1 MPDEIKASVAHQ
13 PGPNP
18 QRGYSKI
25 GSENLGTVYRHDFAP
40 KEQNPYKDM
49 RVGTNLSRGAS
60 ESFSHCEGTL
70 GSRVCERQKIS
81 QQMGSRK
88 YHARLSLIHGRTIP
102 DLRTNLRHHPT
113 SYRARA

>member
-1 MPDEIKASVAHQ
+1 MPDDIKASVAHQ

-49 RVGTNLSRGAS
+49 RVGASLSR
-60 ESFSHCEGTL
+60 
-70 GSRVCERQKIS
+70 
-81 QQMGSRK
+81 
-88 YHARLSLIHGRTIP
+88 
-102 DLRTNLRHHPT
+102 
-113 SYRARA
+113 